1 MNKNPMQTNTT
12 SELENLIGPDKV
24 MDVRPIPCSVKH
36 GLIIRTWLELPVQ
49 DHFILLNDHDPVPLY
64 YQFAAQWPEAFSWEH
79 LVKGPG
85 EFRVKI
91 TKLKALGSPVGEVPS
106 CCGDH

>member
-1 MNKNPMQTNTT
+1 MKNSTVTE
-12 SELENLIGPDKV
+12 SLVGPDKV
-24 MDVRPIPCSVKH
+24 MDVRLIPCSIKH
-36 GLIIRTWLELPVQ
+36 GLIIKQWRELAVG

-64 YQFAAQWPEAFSWEH
+64 YQFAAQWPDAFSWQH

-91 TKLKALGSPVGEVPS
+91 RKLKSIAPVGEVAE
-106 CCGDH
+106 CCGGH

>member
-1 MNKNPMQTNTT
+1 MNTT
-12 SELENLIGPDKV
+12 LLTPNLIGPDKV

-36 GLIIRTWLELPVQ
+36 GLIIQTWLQLPVG

-64 YQFAAQWPEAFSWEH
+64 YQFAAQWPQAFTWEH
-79 LVKGPG
+79 LVKGPD

-91 TKLKALGSPVGEVPS
+91 TKIKALAAAAGEQPS
-106 CCGDH
+106 CCGGH